1 MSPKPERSFHAR
13 VDVLERRELLSRAP
27 AIDTN
32 SHIYSN
38 VGFGAAEVL
47 SYGNLPGGGYKA
59 SGRLIGVSNSFGV
72 FTGTVSG
79 TVSLTGQ
86 GNATAVLHAA
96 DGDILDLGITGSYKS
111 VSGYHYSKTLTGEF
125 TYTVTGG
132 TGEFAHASGSGPLNV
147 TANLA
152 TYAVRFR
159 FSGKIML

>member
-1 MSPKPERSFHAR
+1 MSSTKARSFQAN
-13 VDVLERRELLSRAP
+13 VDVLESRELLSHFP

-32 SHIYSN
+32 QHIYSN

-47 SYGNLPGGGYKA
+47 SYSRLPGGGYKA
-59 SGRLIGVSNSFGV
+59 SGALIGVSSSFGV

-79 TVSLTGQ
+79 TVSPSGQ

-96 DGDILDLGITGSYKS
+96 DGDILDLSITGSYGYG
-111 VSGYHYSKTLTGEF
+111 SGYHYSKRLTGKF

-147 TANLA
+147 SANLA
-152 TYAVRFR
+152 TYAVRFN
-159 FSGKIML
+159 FGGKIKL